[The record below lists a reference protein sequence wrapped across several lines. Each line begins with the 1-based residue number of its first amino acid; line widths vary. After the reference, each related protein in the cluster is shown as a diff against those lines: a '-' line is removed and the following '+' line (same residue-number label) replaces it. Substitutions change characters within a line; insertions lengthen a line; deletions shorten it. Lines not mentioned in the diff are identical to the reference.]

1 MPDGQGA
8 RGRCITTIAGKGG
21 AGKTLTTVNLAAALA
36 ELGHRVLLVDADPQ
50 GAAGNSL
57 SVDVGKPTLYEVLMG
72 TAAAA
77 AAIETTKVE
86 RLHLLPADLD
96 LAGAQIELPRRQNWQ
111 LSMRNVLGAEIARYD
126 FTLIDTPP
134 GLAVLPF
141 AALVAGNAAII
152 PCRPEY
158 GDFRTVPSAQ
168 EAITQARR
176 FRPDLRFIGIVP
188 TIVEAKIDYDP
199 VGRPLLKYDDV
210 GDGELVPQI
219 ERARTVHEREVLTEL
234 FKPKGQFGQHR
245 LRHIPRRVVVQD
257 AGLAGEPVTV
267 FAPYSDAAE
276 AFRALAKEVKLH
288 G

>member
-1 MPDGQGA
+1 MPEA
-8 RGRCITTIAGKGG
+8 RGRCIVTIAGKGG

-36 ELGHRVLLVDADPQ
+36 EPGDRVLLIDADPQ

-57 SVDVGKPTLYEVLMG
+57 HVDVRKPTLYEVLMG
-72 TAAAA
+72 TASAAEA
-77 AAIETTKVE
+77 VETTKVD
-86 RLHLLPADLD
+86 RLHLLPADQD
-96 LAGAQIELPRRQNWQ
+96 LAGAQIQLPRRQGWQ
-111 LSMRNVLGAEIARYD
+111 RSMLNVLADEIARYD

-141 AALVAGNAAII
+141 AALVAGHAAII
-152 PCRPEY
+152 PCPPEY
-158 GDFRTVPSAQ
+158 QNLRTVPSAM
-168 EAITQARR
+168 EAITRARH

-188 TIVEAKIDYDP
+188 TIVEAKIDYDQ
-199 VGRPLLKYDDV
+199 VGRPLLKYDED
-210 GDGELVPQI
+210 GEGELVPRI

-234 FKPKGQFGQHR
+234 FKPKGQYGQHR
-245 LRHIPRRVVVQD
+245 LRHIPRRVAVQD
-257 AGLAGEPVTV
+257 AALAGEPVTV

>member
-1 MPDGQGA
+1 MPEA

-21 AGKTLTTVNLAAALA
+21 AGKTMTTVNLAAALA

-57 SVDVGKPTLYEVLMG
+57 HVDVRKPTLYEVVMG
-72 TAAAA
+72 AASAGEA
-77 AAIETTKVE
+77 VETTKVD
-86 RLHLLPADLD
+86 RLHLLPADQD
-96 LAGAQIELPRRQNWQ
+96 LAGAQIELPRRQGWQ
-111 LSMRNVLGAEIARYD
+111 LSMRNVLADEIARYD

-141 AALVAGNAAII
+141 AALVAGHAAII
-152 PCRPEY
+152 PCPPEY
-158 GDFRTVPSAQ
+158 QNLRTVPSAQ
-168 EAITQARR
+168 EAITRARH

-188 TIVEAKIDYDP
+188 TIVEAKIDYDQ
-199 VGRPLLKYDDV
+199 VGRPLLQYDED
-210 GDGELVPQI
+210 GDGELVPRI

-234 FKPKGQFGQHR
+234 FKPKGQYGQHR

-257 AGLAGEPVTV
+257 AALAGEPVTV
-267 FAPYSDAAE
+267 FAPYTDAAE